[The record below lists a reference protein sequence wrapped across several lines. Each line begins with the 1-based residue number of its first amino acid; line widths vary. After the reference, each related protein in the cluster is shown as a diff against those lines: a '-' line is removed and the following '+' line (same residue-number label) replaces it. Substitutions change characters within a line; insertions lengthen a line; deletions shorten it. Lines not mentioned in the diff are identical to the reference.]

1 MHRLGAIVQRLARR
15 SEGQDLLEY
24 SMLVALI
31 AVVTV
36 AAVGALGVKINTA
49 FWQLIAQ
56 SI

>member
-36 AAVGALGVKINTA
+36 AAVGALGVKINTP
-49 FWQLIAQ
+49 
-56 SI
+56 SGS